1 MLRIDRNVHV
11 KSDLTDRIFDKI
23 LKVDNKILEAA
34 VKIFDKEYTVVWED
48 KNKLNY
54 NELWKEQ
61 DLRPRH
67 QQWDWDLQVPRL
79 KMAK

>member
-1 MLRIDRNVHV
+1 MLKIDKNVHI
-11 KSDLTDRIFDKI
+11 KLDLGDGIYDI
-23 LKVDNKILEAA
+23 LNIDNKILEAA
-34 VKIFDKEYTVVWED
+34 KNFEEEYTVVWED

-61 DLRPRH
+61 DLRPRP
-67 QQWDWDLQVPRL
+67 QQWDWDLQVPQL

>member
-1 MLRIDRNVHV
+1 MLKIDKNVHI
-11 KSDLTDRIFDKI
+11 KLDLGDGIYDI
-23 LKVDNKILEAA
+23 LNIDNKILEAA
-34 VKIFDKEYTVVWED
+34 KNFEEEYTVVWED

-61 DLRPRH
+61 DLRPRP
-67 QQWDWDLQVPRL
+67 QQWDWDLQMPRL